1 MKQMYPLLQG
11 LALLLLTALTQ
22 DARSQC
28 LCSGGIT
35 PSTIVQ
41 TQNLSGTLPFTS
53 ILAFDKF
60 DPTIGSL
67 NCVNIAGN
75 VTTTVNMDLVNRDA
89 TSRIT
94 YALTYTRVTSL
105 SGPAGL
111 SVSKNASID
120 YGPYDLGQA
129 GVDPDT
135 AVHMGPS
142 VIFNAATIT
151 KTIGGAAQY
160 QGAPGSKVNI
170 TYFNNGSFLMTQGND
185 NYGLDVAAN
194 SVVSVTL
201 TYYYCPSSVL
211 AKGLSAF
218 SISREGQNV
227 ALGWKADNEV
237 LTNRYTIEMSRNGK
251 DFQPIAQQSAS
262 TTGAATYNYVYKAS
276 PNESGKVYFRIKK
289 VDDKGNVTY
298 SDVHTVTFGD
308 NGVLATSVYPNPAG
322 RNVQVQFETLQTGTL
337 DVDLVNTMGQILQ
350 HQTVVVNKS
359 AGLPVQFHQQT
370 AKGMYWLRV
379 GNRQTGERSM
389 TRVTIL

>member
-1 MKQMYPLLQG
+1 MKQMYPLLLG
-11 LALLLLTALTQ
+11 MSLLILTALPNETQ
-22 DARSQC
+22 GQC
-28 LCSGGIT
+28 LCSGGVT
-35 PSTIVQ
+35 PTAIVQ

-53 ILAFDKF
+53 ILQFDKF
-60 DPTIGSL
+60 DPTVGSL
-67 NCVNIAGN
+67 NCINIQGH
-75 VTTTVNMDLVNRDA
+75 VTTTVSMDLVNRDP

-94 YALTYTRVTSL
+94 FALTYTRVTSL
-105 SGPAGL
+105 SGPSGL
-111 SVSKNASID
+111 STSKSASID
-120 YGPYDLGQA
+120 YGPFDLGQA

-135 AVHMGPS
+135 AVHIGPD
-142 VIFNAATIT
+142 VIFNSALLNKTIAGAAT
-151 KTIGGAAQY
+151 Y

-185 NYGLDVAAN
+185 NYGLDVAAA
-194 SVVSVTL
+194 SVVSISL

-218 SISREGQNV
+218 SLTRDGQNV
-227 ALGWKADNEV
+227 ALAWKAENEV
-237 LTNRYTIEMSRNGK
+237 LSNKYTVEMSRNGR
-251 DFQPIAQQSAS
+251 DFQPISQQSAT
-262 TTGAATYNYVYKAS
+262 TTGSAVYNYVFTAAA
-276 PNESGKVYFRIKK
+276 NESGKVFFRIKK
-289 VDDKGNVTY
+289 IDDKGNVTY
-298 SDVHTVTFGD
+298 SDIHTVSFGE
-308 NGVLATSVYPNPAG
+308 NGSLAATVYPNPAG

-359 AGLPVQFHQQT
+359 QGLPVQFHQQT